1 MSVDVSD
8 ECSEISLCAATES
21 TRGTSEKLLPAPKT
35 FLITSLKSYLAQSTF
50 TLFKKY
56 YLISPHTPSTAML
69 LLISRNRV
77 RGHCVDEIH
86 TVVSAFHAATEL
98 DPQLHTRFALQTI
111 SYLYKNLRE
120 RIGKKILMMGSG
132 FRERQREVS
141 RRLNLP
147 PALPSSAAKTYPKDS
162 EKHLLAIRSGLTRS
176 QIHTVVSAFHAAT
189 ELDPQLHTRF
199 ALQTISYLYKNLR
212 ERIGKKILMMGS
224 GFRERQREVSRRLN
238 LPPALPSSAAKT
250 YPKDSEKHLL
260 AIRSGLTRSQ
270 VSNWFIN
277 ARVRLWKP
285 MIEDMYAEMNK
296 RKLNN
301 THLQGGNGG
310 SIIRVPKSVMMS
322 QESDKIRE

>member
-1 MSVDVSD
+1 MFCTFPTNRILITVLKILIYRRASVRPTHDWPIRQKLFTLDVLYFPDKPNPDNCPQDVSD

-86 TVVSAFHAATEL
+86 TVVSAFHTATEL

-120 RIGKKILMMGSG
+120 RISKKILMMGSG

-162 EKHLLAIRSGLTRS
+162 EKHLLAIRSGFDKKSGIKL
-176 QIHTVVSAFHAAT
+176 V
-189 ELDPQLHTRF
+189 
-199 ALQTISYLYKNLR
+199 YKCA
-212 ERIGKKILMMGS
+212 GKAM
-224 GFRERQREVSRRLN
+224 EADDRR
-238 LPPALPSSAAKT
+238 
-250 YPKDSEKHLL
+250 H
-260 AIRSGLTRSQ
+260 
-270 VSNWFIN
+270 
-277 ARVRLWKP
+277 VRRN
-285 MIEDMYAEMNK
+285 EQEEAE
-296 RKLNN
+296 
-301 THLQGGNGG
+301 
-310 SIIRVPKSVMMS
+310 
-322 QESDKIRE
+322 